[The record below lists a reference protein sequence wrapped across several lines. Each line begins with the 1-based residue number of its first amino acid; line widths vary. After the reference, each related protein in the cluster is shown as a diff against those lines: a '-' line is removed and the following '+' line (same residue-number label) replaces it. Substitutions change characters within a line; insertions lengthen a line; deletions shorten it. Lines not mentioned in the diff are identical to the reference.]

1 MKSHNVL
8 ALLLSSL
15 SVISV
20 VDTEAQSPGDVVA
33 AMRTTNRYIESEVTE
48 ISRRCEAQDRRKRFL
63 ETETQRR
70 QPELAT
76 LTAAKT
82 YLQTELA
89 TASATVISKRQALAT
104 LEAEISGLRTSI
116 VNANTNATTLLATYR
131 AERDAATLA
140 SARAAKDIQA
150 LDKVFE
156 EWKESGSNEFTLFR
170 AQLRD
175 ENNKLLPPASR
186 IPLTAAEQ
194 AALDRLTAY
203 DTMRAQLSSVMA
215 TNDAIVVQKTTAIA
229 ELTAGRTRSVQE
241 LQTQLTQKL
250 GMLPGALAQRDA
262 AVKEQKRIEDRI
274 RVVSARIGTLSNIVI
289 PAINRVCGVINTL
302 SSPQ

>member
-1 MKSHNVL
+1 MKSHNVF

-15 SVISV
+15 SVISA
-20 VDTEAQSPGDVVA
+20 VDTHAQSPAEVVS
-33 AMRTTNRYIESEVTE
+33 AMRTTNNYIASDVTE
-48 ISRRCEAQDRRKRFL
+48 ISRRCEVQGRRKTFL
-63 ETETQRR
+63 EAEIQRR

-76 LTAAKT
+76 QTT
-82 YLQTELA
+82 TRNNLQTQLTQASGVA
-89 TASATVISKRQALAT
+89 TAKRAALAT
-104 LEAEISGLRTSI
+104 LEADITGLRTSI

-262 AVKEQKRIEDRI
+262 AVREQTRIEGQI
-274 RVVSARIGTLSNIVI
+274 RVVSARIATLSSIVI
-289 PAINRVCGVINTL
+289 PAIPRVCGVINTL